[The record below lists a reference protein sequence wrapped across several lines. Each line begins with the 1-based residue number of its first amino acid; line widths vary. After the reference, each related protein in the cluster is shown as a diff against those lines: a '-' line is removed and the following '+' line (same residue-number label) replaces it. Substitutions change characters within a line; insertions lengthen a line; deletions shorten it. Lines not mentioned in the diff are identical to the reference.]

1 MASRYRPCA
10 PSASAALSKNSA
22 VAEDIHATFDQ
33 DAGRGVSLALD
44 PRPSRR
50 TATRAMFKIVKRL
63 DPEEECND
71 LPLKPKGMHWRTY
84 NRLADRYEYYD
95 TQWAHAAIRR
105 FGIKL

>member
-1 MASRYRPCA
+1 
-10 PSASAALSKNSA
+10 
-22 VAEDIHATFDQ
+22 
-33 DAGRGVSLALD
+33 
-44 PRPSRR
+44 
-50 TATRAMFKIVKRL
+50 MFKIVKRL